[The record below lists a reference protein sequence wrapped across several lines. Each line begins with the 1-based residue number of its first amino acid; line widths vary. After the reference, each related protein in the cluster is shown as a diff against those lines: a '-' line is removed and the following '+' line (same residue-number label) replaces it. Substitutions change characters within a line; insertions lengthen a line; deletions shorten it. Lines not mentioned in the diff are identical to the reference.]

1 MILKSFFMQIFLPI
15 NLFLYTS
22 TSVIY
27 AKKYQT
33 LFSFYTH
40 FEEFKSS
47 HVLMNLII
55 AINVPTFLNKIFVQT
70 HFQMQSCVVSLEM
83 KTKLNKRHNR
93 WNKNTCFI
101 VLLPASF
108 ISSLQC
114 NTPWKIYCP
123 QKKVSNVV
131 LQIILRHT
139 TLITTACMFVRECVS
154 VFKYFCDYKGS
165 KVT

>member
-1 MILKSFFMQIFLPI
+1 MNFTTSEMNFSKIHHST
-15 NLFLYTS
+15 LFLLLPFCLIRICLLYL
-22 TSVIY
+22 IECDILY
-27 AKKYQT
+27 AISNI
-33 LFSFYTH
+33 LFSFFTH

-70 HFQMQSCVVSLEM
+70 HFQMQSCVVSLVM
-83 KTKLNKRHNR
+83 KTELNKRHNR

-139 TLITTACMFVRECVS
+139 TLIILVCVYVREYV
-154 VFKYFCDYKGS
+154 
-165 KVT
+165 

>member
-1 MILKSFFMQIFLPI
+1 MNKITSSELNWSKIHHST
-15 NLFLYTS
+15 LFLLHLFGLIRIGLLYL
-22 TSVIY
+22 IECDIRY
-27 AKKYQT
+27 AISNI
-33 LFSFYTH
+33 LFSFFTH

-55 AINVPTFLNKIFVQT
+55 AI
-70 HFQMQSCVVSLEM
+70 

-139 TLITTACMFVRECVS
+139 TLIILVCVYVREYV
-154 VFKYFCDYKGS
+154 
-165 KVT
+165 